1 MVRCDSAGS
10 VASGWENETL
20 PGAVNALG
28 RETGSAGGMA
38 RLLSKPKPR
47 GIGRKVIGEGRLT
60 LTEAS
65 KTLCTFS
72 CIFSFDF
79 FIFCFVT
86 LASRHSLQSDSLSD
100 RLSTLSK
107 KRRNIY

>member
-1 MVRCDSAGS
+1 MTCEKERQRRGYWTREVVRCDSAGS

-38 RLLSKPKPR
+38 AFETKTA
-47 GIGRKVIGEGRLT
+47 GIGRKVIGEIRLT

-65 KTLCTFS
+65 STTY
-72 CIFSFDF
+72 IYIHF
-79 FIFCFVT
+79 FF
-86 LASRHSLQSDSLSD
+86 
-100 RLSTLSK
+100 
-107 KRRNIY
+107 